1 MGGEAPHQGP
11 EVVLVMCIGR
21 SGIASLHH
29 HWRSIPP
36 PEGVPPLE
44 TPPDERGALK
54 EGLGPLGTI
63 ICWFA

>member
-1 MGGEAPHQGP
+1 MG
-11 EVVLVMCIGR
+11 IRR
-21 SGIASLHH
+21 SRIASLHH
-29 HWRSIPP
+29 HRRSIPPPEGVPPLETP

>member
-1 MGGEAPHQGP
+1 
-11 EVVLVMCIGR
+11 
-21 SGIASLHH
+21 
-29 HWRSIPP
+29 
-36 PEGVPPLE
+36 VPPLE